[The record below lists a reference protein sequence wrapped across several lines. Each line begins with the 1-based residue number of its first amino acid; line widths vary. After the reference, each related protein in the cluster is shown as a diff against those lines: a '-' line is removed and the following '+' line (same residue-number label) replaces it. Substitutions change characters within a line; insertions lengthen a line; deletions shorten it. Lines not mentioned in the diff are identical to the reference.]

1 MPMSQQQ
8 LLVTARY
15 LRQYY
20 VPLPFSGCACPG
32 AASTMPEHLWEAW
45 TGRWLSTFCCMRFIC
60 KGFAKEFRVIELQ
73 LASNMREVL
82 LSPYRWSPYLDGNRP
97 SQVRQEMRNSIEAW
111 RSEGMELARSKRKRR
126 APDEGAAQRKA
137 RRTTTTLS
145 LTQSQFAD
153 CIEEHKSLSELK
165 EDARALG
172 VSTQGKKRRIARAIV
187 ASFEA

>member
-1 MPMSQQQ
+1 MIGARLGAMPMSQQQ

-20 VPLPFSGCACPG
+20 VPLPFSGYACPG

-60 KGFAKEFRVIELQ
+60 KVFAKEFRVIELQ

-97 SQVRQEMRNSIEAW
+97 SQVRQEMCHFMEAF
-111 RSEGMELARSKRKRR
+111 RKCNC
-126 APDEGAAQRKA
+126 DEGAAQRKA

-172 VSTQGKKRRIARAIV
+172 VSTQGKKRRIARAIA